1 MSIPTVNSVKVE
13 QTPYERKFFKT
24 DADYVMYK
32 LNQALS
38 GFELKYKKVPYDS
51 ICVLPNGEI
60 FTPII
65 TEEP

>member
-1 MSIPTVNSVKVE
+1 MTITTPNTAKVV
-13 QTPYERKFFKT
+13 QPPYERKFFKT
-24 DADYVMYK
+24 DADYIMYQ

-38 GFELKYKKVPYDS
+38 GFTLKYKKVPYDS
-51 ICVLPNGEI
+51 ICVLPNGEV